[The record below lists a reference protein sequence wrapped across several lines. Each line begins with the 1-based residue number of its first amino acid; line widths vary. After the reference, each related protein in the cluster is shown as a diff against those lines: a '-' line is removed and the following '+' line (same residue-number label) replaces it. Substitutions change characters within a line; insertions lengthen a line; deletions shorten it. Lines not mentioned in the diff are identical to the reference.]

1 MIVQIKGGSFMN
13 KFRTKMMYALPV
25 VTVAGS
31 SMVAL
36 AADGDGATAN
46 AALVTGATNAVAQ
59 VTANIQAVIPLALSV
74 LGMVMAIRI
83 GIRVFKSLTNTS
95 AK

>member
-1 MIVQIKGGSFMN
+1 MN
-13 KFRTKMMYALPV
+13 KFKTKMMYALPV
-25 VTVAGS
+25 ATVAGGT
-31 SMVAL
+31 MVAY
-36 AADGDGATAN
+36 AEDATAN

-74 LGMVMAIRI
+74 LGMVMAVRI

>member
-1 MIVQIKGGSFMN
+1 MN
-13 KFRTKMMYALPV
+13 KFKTKMMYALPV
-25 VTVAGS
+25 AVVAGS
-31 SMVAL
+31 SMVAF
-36 AADGDGATAN
+36 AADNATAD

-83 GIRVFKSLTNTS
+83 GVRVFKSLTNTS

>member
-1 MIVQIKGGSFMN
+1 MN
-13 KFRTKMMYALPV
+13 KFKTKMMYVLPV
-25 VTVAGS
+25 ATVAGS
-31 SMVAL
+31 SMVAF
-36 AADGDGATAN
+36 AADPATAD

-83 GIRVFKSLTNTS
+83 GVRVFKSLTNTS

>member
-1 MIVQIKGGSFMN
+1 MN

-25 VTVAGS
+25 ATVAGS

-36 AADGDGATAN
+36 ADEPTAN

>member
-1 MIVQIKGGSFMN
+1 MN
-13 KFRTKMMYALPV
+13 KFKTKMIYALPV
-25 VTVAGS
+25 ATVAGS
-31 SMVAL
+31 SMVAF
-36 AADGDGATAN
+36 AEGTTAD

-74 LGMVMAIRI
+74 LGMVMAVRI

>member
-1 MIVQIKGGSFMN
+1 MN
-13 KFRTKMMYALPV
+13 KNFKEKMMIALPV
-25 VTVAGS
+25 ATVAGS
-31 SMVAL
+31 SMVAF
-36 AADGDGATAN
+36 AEGTATAD
-46 AALVTGATNAVAQ
+46 AALVNGATNAVAQ

>member
-1 MIVQIKGGSFMN
+1 MN
-13 KFRTKMMYALPV
+13 KFKTKMMYALPV
-25 VTVAGS
+25 ATVAGS

-36 AADGDGATAN
+36 ADDATAD

-83 GIRVFKSLTNTS
+83 GVRVFKSLTNTS

>member
-1 MIVQIKGGSFMN
+1 MNSF
-13 KFRTKMMYALPV
+13 KEKMMYALPV
-25 VTVAGS
+25 AVFAGS
-31 SMVAL
+31 SMVAF
-36 AADGDGATAN
+36 AADGATAD

-83 GIRVFKSLTNTS
+83 GVRVFKSLTNTS